1 MAKQGV
7 QSIIIN
13 DWKGGLYSHYY
24 EDRPHTALFFG
35 KDQYAQ
41 GYINPIALP
50 GLLMPAVDT
59 FTTLTN
65 ASETGNV
72 IQRFVAY
79 DDATP
84 NYYAIENATKLHEI
98 VISSDTMTTS
108 FHTISAHGGHSSV
121 VGEDVE
127 FYQVNGSTRL
137 FYSWNDNTDG
147 DVGTY
152 IIGGAFDDDFLST
165 TPVSAAALGKFPHP
179 LLRAPNNF
187 LYIADGPS
195 IHKFG
200 GTSSDGANG
209 TFYPTAIDMTK
220 GYVIQDWVHAQ
231 SYAWIAGVQSVGGTI
246 GSTLMRRRC
255 SVFVWNYISILAGNQ
270 TGFSAVIPVD
280 GESSIDNI
288 FLFQGV
294 PHIFTRGADNKVRL
308 RYWNGQ
314 EFAVRREMDIN
325 ARPANRGA
333 IDIYK
338 NLLLWQTVDGR
349 WMAFGSIG
357 VGYPEG
363 LFVLA
368 KEGTVG
374 GAIVGGAS
382 GYYYG
387 SMYDSTYTVKKMNF
401 PTDSSSS
408 NAYSGTITVD
418 NYRSGVYQLPGLS
431 EIVGMNIYWP
441 PFSGGADSD
450 MTINLYV
457 NQAQSATKSFSVN
470 NSSDGSKGFKYIPY
484 VTKNV
489 NQIQIGVTWPAAA
502 VNKSIL
508 PSRIEI
514 LYRTTEKI
522 Q

>member
-7 QSIIIN
+7 QTITIN
-13 DWKGGLYSHYY
+13 DWKGGLYQSYY
-24 EDRPHTALFFG
+24 EDRPHTALFMAR
-35 KDQYAQ
+35 DQYAQ
-41 GYINPIALP
+41 GYINPLALP
-50 GLLMPAVDT
+50 GLLMPASDT
-59 FTTLTN
+59 FTALTN
-65 ASETGNV
+65 ATEAGNV
-72 IQRFVAY
+72 LQRFVAY

-84 NYYAIENATKLHEI
+84 NYYAIENGTKLHEI
-98 VISSDTMTTS
+98 TISSDTMTAS
-108 FHTISAHGGHSSV
+108 FHTISAHGGHTTV
-121 VGEDVE
+121 VGEDVA

-179 LLRAPNNF
+179 LLNAPNNF

-200 GTSSDGANG
+200 GAAADGANG

-220 GYVIQDWVHAQ
+220 GYVIQDWVHSQ
-231 SYAWIAGVQSVGGTI
+231 GYAWIAGVKSVGGTI
-246 GSTLMRRRC
+246 GTTVMRRTC
-255 SVFVWNYISILAGNQ
+255 SVFVWNYVSILAGNQ
-270 TGFSAVIPVD
+270 TGFSSVIPVE

-288 FLFQGV
+288 FVFQGL

-308 RYWNGQ
+308 RAWNGQ
-314 EFAVRREMDIN
+314 EFAVRKEMDIN

-333 IDIYK
+333 IDTYK
-338 NLLLWQTVDGR
+338 NLLMWQTIDGR

-357 VGYPEG
+357 TGYPEG

-374 GAIVGGAS
+374 GAIVGTAS

-387 SMYDSTYTVKKMNF
+387 SMYDTAYSVKKMNF
-401 PTDSSSS
+401 PNDNSSA
-408 NAYSGTITVD
+408 NAYSGVVNVD
-418 NYRSGVYQLPGLS
+418 NYRSAVYQLPGLS
-431 EIVGMNIYWP
+431 EIVGLNLYWP
-441 PFSGGADSD
+441 AFSGGGNV
-450 MTINLYV
+450 NLTANIYL
-457 NQAQSATKSFSVN
+457 NQSATATKAITVN
-470 NSSDGSKGFKYIPY
+470 YLADGAKGIKYIPY
-484 VTKNV
+484 TKKNV
-489 NQIQIGVTWPAAA
+489 NQVQVGLAWPAAA
-502 VNKSIL
+502 LNKSIL

-514 LYRTTEKI
+514 LYRPSDKVK
-522 Q
+522 